1 MHPLPPL
8 NPLKCFEATGRL
20 LSVTNAAT
28 ELFVTPAAVSRQI
41 KTLERFLGVKL
52 FKRIPGGLELTIAGA
67 RFLSDVTPMFSAL
80 RDATNVVMGGS
91 YRRHSLKMRS
101 PATFAVKWL
110 IPRLASFHR
119 EHPDI
124 DVQLSTSPAPLRF
137 DREDIEAGVQLGDGK
152 WPRTKVQRLVANELV
167 PVMAPRNATGS
178 RPPRKPEDLDNET
191 LLHSMARPD
200 DWQLWLQACNA
211 THVNG
216 YRGMKYETSLLAYQA
231 AAEGHGVAI
240 AQKAFVERELAA
252 GVLIAPFDFVLDR
265 KAHTY
270 YFVWPDDRAESKA
283 LAAFRRWLS
292 EVV

>member
-1 MHPLPPL
+1 MDPLPPL

-20 LSVTNAAT
+20 LSVSNAAT

-80 RDATNVVMGGS
+80 RDATNIVMGGS
-91 YRRHSLKMRS
+91 FRRHSLKMRS

-137 DREDIEAGVQLGDGK
+137 DREDIEAGVELGDGQ

-167 PVMAPRNATGS
+167 PVTAPRNAAGFK
-178 RPPRKPEDLDNET
+178 RLRDPEDLNNET

-200 DWQLWLQACNA
+200 DWQLWLQACGA
-211 THVNG
+211 KRVNG

-252 GVLIAPFDFVLDR
+252 GVLITPFDFVLDR

-270 YFVWPDDRAESKA
+270 YFVWPEDRAESKA

>member
-1 MHPLPPL
+1 MDPLPPL

-20 LSVTNAAT
+20 LSVSKAAK

-52 FKRIPGGLELTIAGA
+52 FERIPGGLELTVAGA
-67 RFLSDVTPMFSAL
+67 RFLSDVTPLFSAL
-80 RDATNVVMGGS
+80 REATNVVMGGGF
-91 YRRHSLKMRS
+91 RRHALKLRS

-124 DVQLSTSPAPLRF
+124 DVQLATSPAPLRF
-137 DREDIEAGVQLGDGK
+137 DREDIEAGVQLGDGQ

-167 PVMAPRNATGS
+167 PVTAARNGAAS
-178 RPPRKPEDLDNET
+178 NPLREPADLEGET

-200 DWQLWLQACNA
+200 DWQLWLQACGA
-211 THVNG
+211 PRVNG

-240 AQKAFVERELAA
+240 AQKAIVERELAT

-283 LAAFRRWLS
+283 LTAFKRWLS